1 MVDTTPAQPIDGDP
15 GSDSKAEGTSV
26 AVVVVTLLV
35 ALAIGAARGGSLHR
49 LSSLSLPGWPL
60 VVAAVLVQGTG
71 AILTAR
77 DVGGSRLYPIAL
89 LLSAVL
95 VVVFVLLNRRVAG
108 MPLVA
113 LGFALN
119 AAVVTA
125 NGAMP
130 VSTSAAARAGID
142 VNAVVRGTGRH
153 EYAGHSTRLRRLG
166 DIVPA
171 PMPWERASS
180 VLSIGDVV
188 LSAGLGV
195 LVASAMSPPPGR
207 RRAQRRS

>member
-1 MVDTTPAQPIDGDP
+1 
-15 GSDSKAEGTSV
+15 V
-26 AVVVVTLLV
+26 AVVVLTLLV
-35 ALAIGAARGGSLHR
+35 ALAIGFARGGSLHR

-60 VVAAVLVQGTG
+60 VVAAVVVQAAGSVL
-71 AILTAR
+71 AAQ
-77 DVGGSRLYPIAL
+77 DVGGARSYPLAL
-89 LLSAVL
+89 LISALL
-95 VVVFVLLNRRVAG
+95 VAVFVALNREVAG

-153 EYAGHSTRLRRLG
+153 EYAEHSTRLRWLG
-166 DIVPA
+166 DVVPA
-171 PMPWERASS
+171 PMPFERASS
-180 VLSIGDVV
+180 VLSVGDVI
-188 LSAGLGV
+188 LTAGLGV
-195 LVASAMSPPPGR
+195 LVASAMAAPPGR
-207 RRAQRRS
+207 RRARADREPGRTASR